1 MFAKKITLERN
12 HWDMLQC
19 KVFSVHSL
27 ITSCDA
33 AFVFSLMKWEHRY
46 FVLYTAV
53 CKGSVVG
60 HSKLSY
66 KNHWDLKV
74 IYETLIKPA
83 SLFSWKTISLGFCN
97 LVFLISLW
105 SHCNRSA
112 RAIEEKKKKYSSSHL
127 LSVTCSVVSKG
138 ASQDWNLIV
147 LGSVKTWNEIT
158 FLSVT
163 WIEDYTWVHFGAVGR
178 TEEIKWDEC
187 QETGTVREQITS
199 RYNAYVAKQ
208 KRMKKVQGE
217 TDQVVLGLHSKG

>member
-1 MFAKKITLERN
+1 
-12 HWDMLQC
+12 MLQC

-112 RAIEEKKKKYSSSHL
+112 KSYWGKK
-127 LSVTCSVVSKG
+127 
-138 ASQDWNLIV
+138 
-147 LGSVKTWNEIT
+147 
-158 FLSVT
+158 
-163 WIEDYTWVHFGAVGR
+163 
-178 TEEIKWDEC
+178 EEIFVLSLSECYMFCVVQRCQSRLKPNCAWICKNMKWDHIS
-187 QETGTVREQITS
+187 VSNLNR
-199 RYNAYVAKQ
+199 RLH
-208 KRMKKVQGE
+208 
-217 TDQVVLGLHSKG
+217 LGPFWGSWQNWGD